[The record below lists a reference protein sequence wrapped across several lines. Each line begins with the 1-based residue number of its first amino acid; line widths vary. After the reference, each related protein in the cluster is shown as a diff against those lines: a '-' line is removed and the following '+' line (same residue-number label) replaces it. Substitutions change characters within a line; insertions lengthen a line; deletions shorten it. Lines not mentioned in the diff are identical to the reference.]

1 MKQNSGSDKG
11 VSDKLIFSNI
21 GQDMLKSLSDD
32 GMDGYG
38 ASNMMKKHQVIFSSA
53 VDLRDKNISRRDA
66 KIIDLMMKRFFFLIY
81 I

>member
-32 GMDGYG
+32 GISYG

>member
-11 VSDKLIFSNI
+11 VSDKLMFSNI

-32 GMDGYG
+32 GISYG
-38 ASNMMKKHQVIFSSA
+38 GANMMKKHQVIFSSA